1 MACIMSRKIWP
12 WVVGILLF
20 VFILFVAGIVAAV
33 KLATVAARGGEPAAG
48 NIALLHVDGV
58 ITSGDSGTSF
68 LGGSSGVGSETLL
81 KRLDDIEKNPQFKA
95 ILLRVNSPGGTA
107 AGSQEVYEKLMEI
120 RNTTGMKI
128 VVSMGDVAASG
139 AYYIS
144 SAADKIY
151 ADPATLTGSIG
162 VIADLMNVQGLYK
175 KLGLQAET
183 LKAGKLKDMGSP
195 NRPMTA
201 EERKVFQALLDEAH
215 EEFIA
220 DVAKGR
226 NLPEA
231 VVRRLA
237 DGRVYSGEQAL
248 RYHLIDALGNLE
260 DAEYAAAKL
269 AGISGEPKVVNM
281 DRRTLFEQLSD
292 SSSESS
298 VRRLLE
304 QVVDGDDAS
313 LKGILFLAPGVSAVR

>member
-1 MACIMSRKIWP
+1 MNRKIWP

-20 VFILFVAGIVAAV
+20 VFILFVAAIVAAV
-33 KLATVAARGGEPAAG
+33 KLATVAARGGEPIAG

-81 KRLDDIEKNPQFKA
+81 KRLDDIEKNPGFKA

-120 RNTTGMKI
+120 RNTTGKKI

-144 SAADKIY
+144 SSADKIY

-201 EERKVFQALLDEAH
+201 EERKVFQTLLDEAH
-215 EEFIA
+215 DEFIA

-231 VVRRLA
+231 TVRRLA

-260 DAEYAAAKL
+260 DAEDAAAKL

-292 SSSESS
+292 PSSESS
-298 VRRLLE
+298 IRRLLE
-304 QVVDGDDAS
+304 QAVDGDDTP